1 MRKKRIVVAM
11 SGGVDSSTAAALCV
25 ERGHEVIG
33 VTLKLLPR
41 LETGFGCCGSPADI
55 EDASKVCERLKIA
68 HYTLNLWELFEEKVI
83 RPFVSSYLEAKTPN
97 PCVECNRHL
106 KFSHLLKLAESWQ
119 ADFLATGHYARVV
132 ADEPGISKSKISN
145 RESKIYRLLQAKDMN
160 KDQSYFLHSLTQ
172 AELSKVIFPLGEM
185 TKEEVRLKAKELGL
199 HLAEKPESQE
209 ICFVPNRD
217 YRSFV
222 KSRIPEPE
230 GDSGLEP
237 GQILDGAGKVL
248 GRHQGLAH
256 YTLGQRQGLGIA
268 AGKPVYVVSMDK
280 ESNTLVVGEASEAQ
294 KKEFLVEQVTWTRPD
309 AADGLSRK
317 ISVRIRH
324 RSRPAPASLEVL
336 PDHAVKVV
344 LDLSQWAP
352 TPGQSAVFYDGE
364 EVLGGGII
372 KEVIG

>member
-1 MRKKRIVVAM
+1 MRIVVAM

-25 ERGHEVIG
+25 EQGHEVIG

-83 RPFVSSYLEAKTPN
+83 RPFVSSYLQARTPN

-106 KFSHLLKLAESWQ
+106 KFSHLLKLAESWD
-119 ADFLATGHYARVV
+119 ADFLATGHYARI
-132 ADEPGISKSKISN
+132 ATAEPEASP
-145 RESKIYRLLQAKDMN
+145 IYRLLRAKDLE

-230 GDSGLEP
+230 GISGLQAGP
-237 GQILDGAGKVL
+237 ILDGAGKIL
-248 GRHQGLAH
+248 GRHKGLAH
-256 YTLGQRQGLGIA
+256 YTLGQREGLGIA

-280 ESNTLVVGEASEAQ
+280 ESNTLVVGEALEAQ

-309 AADGLSRK
+309 AADGLSGK

-324 RSRPAPASLEVL
+324 RSRPAPASLEIL
-336 PDHAVKVV
+336 PEGTVRVV

-372 KEVIG
+372 KEVIE